1 MRVPEVSDDVQLEVM
16 VVLDDVVTEKNAF
29 DAGVVERVAEED
41 RLKAGV
47 QLLADVLQEAR

>member
-16 VVLDDVVTEKNAF
+16 VVLDDVVAEKDAF

-41 RLKAGV
+41 RLEAGV
-47 QLLADVLQEAR
+47 